1 MSITQTLSSLVTKF
15 SGVFQKGNMM
25 SPRRTESS
33 SSSSS
38 SQRGVNDGEA
48 VNPFSGDDDDNDIVD
63 DAADALLA
71 SDAADDTAADEDDH
85 DNTSA
90 QLAVLDNLLTVS
102 TSNSQ
107 WMKKAEQSL
116 NHEEVNYLDLTFEGW
131 SVQ

>member
-15 SGVFQKGNMM
+15 SGVFQKNNSM
-25 SPRRTESS
+25 SPRRTA
-33 SSSSS
+33 S
-38 SQRGVNDGEA
+38 SQRGGNDDEPL
-48 VNPFSGDDDDNDIVD
+48 NPFAGDDDIVDD

-71 SDAADDTAADEDDH
+71 SGAASDSAADEDDH

-116 NHEEVNYLDLTFEGW
+116 NHEDVNYLDLTFEGW
-131 SVQ
+131 SVL